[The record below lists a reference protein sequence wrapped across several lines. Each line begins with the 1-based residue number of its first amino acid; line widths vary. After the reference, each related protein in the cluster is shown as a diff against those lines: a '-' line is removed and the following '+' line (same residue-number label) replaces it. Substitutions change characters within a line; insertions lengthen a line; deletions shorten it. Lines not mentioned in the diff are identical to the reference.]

1 MDFSLRVPTGADLA
15 KTLRAILVAIELAAP
30 SCDAALRQT

>member
-15 KTLRAILVAIELAAP
+15 KTLPAILVAIE
-30 SCDAALRQT
+30 